1 LKILKK
7 IFEIL
12 ILFLQMLVDIKFD
25 YKFQGDPNYTHFD
38 FTITIFETYVLRNRR
53 RNGEYV
59 SNFIRAKT
67 GLSPKKRI
75 SKNLRNKM
83 YECLDDVFSSIENE
97 DDRLS
102 DSEEGVL
109 TTLLDCRVSGVQ
121 LHRSTVRL
129 LHTKA

>member
-1 LKILKK
+1 MS
-7 IFEIL
+7 
-12 ILFLQMLVDIKFD
+12 MLVDIKFD
-25 YKFQGDPNYTHFD
+25 YKFQGDPTYTHFH
-38 FTITIFETYVLRNRR
+38 FVITIFEVYLLRNRR

-59 SNFIRAKT
+59 SNFIRSKT

-83 YECLDDVFSSIENE
+83 YEYLDNIFSSIESE

-109 TTLLDCRVSGVQ
+109 TNILDCRVSGVQ